1 MAELHIHNKQLN
13 SHEARLENK
22 KKILVS
28 ISAAILA
35 YPQDPEKGPAAFP
48 YLTRLPRART
58 IFLTS
63 HLEELHITHS
73 LSSAQAQ
80 TCMYTSN

>member
-1 MAELHIHNKQLN
+1 MKLGWKI
-13 SHEARLENK
+13 K

-35 YPQDPEKGPAAFP
+35 YPQEPEKGPAAFP

-73 LSSAQAQ
+73 LTQLSSSSD
-80 TCMYTSN
+80 MHVH